1 MKYFH
6 NCKSIDEIK
15 VLYRSLAK
23 EHHPDMGGS
32 TETMQVLNSEY
43 AFACAKILK
52 GENLTDIET
61 EAEILKAEKY
71 RQALEKIINLEGI
84 IIELVGAWIW
94 VTGNTYP
101 HRAIFK
107 QSGFIFAPKKVAWYF
122 RTDEFKTHNRQQ
134 LTLDEIKSKYGS
146 KDLSKSANEQTKRI
160 GS

>member
-1 MKYFH
+1 MIYFH
-6 NCKSIDEIK
+6 NCKSIDEVK
-15 VLYRSLAK
+15 GMYRSLAK
-23 EHHPDMGGS
+23 EHHPDKGGS
-32 TETMQVLNSEY
+32 TEAMQTINSEY

-52 GENLTDIET
+52 GDNLSNIET

-84 IIELVGAWIW
+84 TIELVGAWIW

-134 LTLDEIKSKYGS
+134 LSLDEIKSKYGS
-146 KDLSKSANEQTKRI
+146 KNISLHSIKSIQ
-160 GS
+160 

>member
-1 MKYFH
+1 MNYFKE
-6 NCKSIDEIK
+6 CKTVDEVKI
-15 VLYRSLAK
+15 LYRSLAMQN
-23 EHHPDMGGS
+23 HPDKGGS
-32 TETMQVLNSEY
+32 TETMQAINSEY

-52 GENLTDIET
+52 GDNLSDVET

-71 RQALEKIINLEGI
+71 REALEKIINLEGI
-84 IIELVGAWIW
+84 IIELVGSWIW

-134 LTLDEIKSKYGS
+134 LSLEEIKSKYGS
-146 KDLSKSANEQTKRI
+146 KNISLQSIKTIE
-160 GS
+160 